1 MLTEIHVLLTYNCNY
16 ECDHCFLYCN
26 TESEG
31 TFTVDQ
37 IRILVEEAK
46 KMGTVDSFHFEGGEP
61 FLFYPLLVEG
71 IKIVKQEGFKVG
83 IGSNG
88 YWATSK
94 ENAELYLNS
103 IISMGV
109 DSLMV
114 SNDIYHYGDDVENFA
129 KTAVECG
136 KLTKIPVG
144 ESTIDPPRVTETRIS
159 DYEKATPIVTGDVM
173 FRGRAADKLIEGL
186 PTRHWKEFKT
196 CPFEDLVSP
205 IRVHIDSYG
214 NVQICQGL
222 NIGNCWETPLSEI
235 MENYKPDENPI
246 SGPLHEGGPIKLIE
260 SFDLEM
266 QNEFVDECHACY
278 EIRKK
283 LIPEFPKILGPKQV
297 YGL

>member
-1 MLTEIHVLLTYNCNY
+1 
-16 ECDHCFLYCN
+16 
-26 TESEG
+26 
-31 TFTVDQ
+31 
-37 IRILVEEAK
+37 
-46 KMGTVDSFHFEGGEP
+46 
-61 FLFYPLLVEG
+61 
-71 IKIVKQEGFKVG
+71 
-83 IGSNG
+83 
-88 YWATSK
+88 
-94 ENAELYLNS
+94 
-103 IISMGV
+103 
-109 DSLMV
+109 
-114 SNDIYHYGDDVENFA
+114 
-129 KTAVECG
+129 
-136 KLTKIPVG
+136 
-144 ESTIDPPRVTETRIS
+144 
-159 DYEKATPIVTGDVM
+159 ATPIVTGDVM